1 MAQFRYKAVAS
12 DGKTVKGVLDGASL
26 DAIATALLR
35 DGMTPL
41 AIDPASAG
49 ETATGDRQSIAVLF
63 KRRAAQDKIAEFT
76 RELSIMLTSSVPL
89 DRSLSVLQNLKT
101 DEQMKNIIA
110 DVLKRV
116 RGGAGLADAFAEHPE
131 FSEFYISMVRAGESS
146 GALEA
151 TLARLAEYM
160 ERSKALRSTISSAL
174 MYPAILL
181 TVAVGSLIILLGF
194 VVPKFADMFNDMG
207 GTLPAP
213 TQIVMA
219 AGDWVANYWWMLTG
233 IIALVVVGTHRW
245 LQVPK
250 NRLWVDRQLLNFGL
264 TGDLVRKIETARLAH
279 TLSTLLQGGV
289 VLVNALSIGL
299 ATVGNRILRAD
310 LERGVKALK
319 EGGRLST
326 SLIEDSQ
333 FPPLAMH
340 MIQVGEETG
349 QLEPILVKVAN
360 IYDDE
365 VSTAVK
371 RMLSLL
377 EPVLILSLGVLIAGI
392 IISIMVGI
400 MSVNELVF

>member
-49 ETATGDRQSIAVLF
+49 ETAAGDRQSIAVLF